1 MSTPNNTHQHAF
13 SYNDWTLNKRNPLP
27 IEEKGKLLARDTD
40 TRRARTLAPPHRPGE
55 GAACKACRG
64 RSVTQAI
71 VPGTRAPGNQAHTSP
86 RWKGSENKGQMSPGP
101 PGPQRTG
108 RRAKACSESGR
119 GGGGGGSEAQ
129 QRHAL
134 PAQGGEPAPAVPG
147 HQWGVEPAAG
157 ATQRLSRSCMI
168 RRPFNGTS
176 PPTPRCQLPRD
187 PGREQ
192 VPGSWPL

>member
-27 IEEKGKLLARDTD
+27 IEEKGKPLARDTD

-71 VPGTRAPGNQAHTSP
+71 APGTRAPGNQAHTSP

-119 GGGGGGSEAQ
+119 GGRGEGARPSSGTHCQRKAGSLRQLSPVTSGALSLL
-129 QRHAL
+129 RVPHRVYLGHA
-134 PAQGGEPAPAVPG
+134 
-147 HQWGVEPAAG
+147 
-157 ATQRLSRSCMI
+157 
-168 RRPFNGTS
+168 
-176 PPTPRCQLPRD
+176 
-187 PGREQ
+187 
-192 VPGSWPL
+192 